1 MVRPVYSR
9 PNCTHISMDMVHLS
23 AVCDVCHQQS
33 SMGWVYEC
41 QQDRIQELGV
51 AQFVAKSVVE
61 NENSLIGSLKTL
73 GFSQSVIRQASEG
86 QYTESQIELLKKQK
100 AYVNK
105 IIDIQT
111 RLLENQIDEA
121 AENEPLHPNITVR
134 RKKILP
140 FKRTDTSRSGIRTN
154 AKCNLR
160 CCHVGSSLR
169 IMSRSQANHFIRH
182 AVRIIETEC
191 ILL

>member
-1 MVRPVYSR
+1 
-9 PNCTHISMDMVHLS
+9 
-23 AVCDVCHQQS
+23 
-33 SMGWVYEC
+33 MGWVYEC

-51 AQFVAKSVVE
+51 AKEAVKPATE
-61 NENSLIGSLKTL
+61 DENSLIGSLTAL

-86 QYTESQIELLKKQK
+86 HYIEDQIELLKKQK

>member
-1 MVRPVYSR
+1 
-9 PNCTHISMDMVHLS
+9 MDMVHLS
-23 AVCDVCHQQS
+23 ALCDVCHQQS

-41 QQDRIQELGV
+41 QQDRIQDLGV

-100 AYVNK
+100 SYVNK
-105 IIDIQT
+105 IIDVQIRT
-111 RLLENQIDEA
+111 LANQIDETT
-121 AENEPLHPNITVR
+121 ENEPLHPNITVR
-134 RKKILP
+134 RKKVLQ
-140 FKRTDTSRSGIRTN
+140 FKRTDTSRSSIRTN

-160 CCHVGSSLR
+160 CCHVGTFVKSHVKTLS
-169 IMSRSQANHFIRH
+169 
-182 AVRIIETEC
+182 
-191 ILL
+191 